1 MLKVTINEKTCEVK
15 TGTTVLQAAQKAGI
29 EIPHFCYH
37 PRLSIAGN
45 CRVCL
50 VELEN
55 TPKLQTACSTL
66 CADGMVVRTDTERVK
81 KAVTGVLEFLL
92 INHPVD
98 CPVCDQAGEC
108 GLQDYYMK
116 FGLHG
121 SRFALEDKERK
132 FKAKDIGG
140 LIILDSERCVLCT
153 RCMRFLRE
161 VVGTDELNIF
171 HRGSHSSIDI
181 YPGRPLENRYT
192 CNLAEVCP
200 VGALTDRDFR
210 FQCRVWFLRSTRSIC
225 TGCATGCNLEMNY
238 KNDRVYRLKAVPNE
252 DVNGMWMCDIGRI
265 TYKTV
270 NENRILFPFRSAG
283 GEEVAGEWDALLYT
297 GAMALSEIV
306 RRDGPSR
313 VAVIAS
319 PGSSNEELYL
329 TKKLAFEVIGT
340 PHLAFTSEVAAAD
353 PYHDDFLVR
362 EDKNPNSRGAKEMGI
377 GPREGG
383 LDFNGIVEQAKKG
396 NLKALVVVGSR
407 LGGADDAL
415 VGEILHNVDYVINI
429 ASNESAVSRNSSLVL
444 ASATFAEK
452 GGTFTNYRGRVQ
464 RFHRA
469 FPPRGAAKEDVWIL
483 TGLAR
488 KLGASWEFGGAQQV
502 FDELAL
508 REEFFTGLGYDTIG
522 SFGIQVGETV

>member
-1 MLKVTINEKTCEVK
+1 MLKVTINEKTFEVEP
-15 TGTTVLQAAQKAGI
+15 GTTVLQAAHRVGI

-45 CRVCL
+45 CRLCL

-55 TPKLQTACSTL
+55 LPKLQTACSTV

-121 SRFALEDKERK
+121 SRFTLDDKERK

-181 YPGRPLENRYT
+181 YPGRPLKNRYT

-210 FQCRVWFLRSTRSIC
+210 FQCRVWFMGATRSIC
-225 TGCATGCNLEMNY
+225 TGCATGCNLEVNY
-238 KNDRVYRLKAVPNE
+238 KNDRIYRLKASIND
-252 DVNGMWMCDIGRI
+252 DVNGMWMCDIGRV
-265 TYKTV
+265 TYKVV
-270 NENRILFPFRSAG
+270 NESRILGPYRRSDG
-283 GEEVAGEWDALLYT
+283 METAGEWDALLYT
-297 GAMALSEIV
+297 GSMALSEIMK
-306 RRDGPSR
+306 REGPSS

-329 TKKLAFEVIGT
+329 TKKLALEVIGT
-340 PHLAFTSEVAAAD
+340 PNLAFTSASAAD

-362 EDKNPNSRGAKEMGI
+362 EDKNPNTRGAKEIGI

-383 LDFNGIVEQAKKG
+383 LDFDGILKQAREGKLKG
-396 NLKALVVVGSR
+396 LVIVGSCLGDLGDVEVR
-407 LGGADDAL
+407 EVLGGA
-415 VGEILHNVDYVINI
+415 DYVINI
-429 ASNESAVSRNSSLVL
+429 ASNESAVSQNSSLVL

-469 FPPRGAAKEDVWIL
+469 FPPRAGAKEDIWIL
-483 TGLAR
+483 TRLGR
-488 KLGASWEFGGAQQV
+488 KLGATWDYRSVESV

-508 REEFFTGLGYDTIG
+508 KERFFLGLNYGTIG
-522 SFGIQVGETV
+522 ALGIQVGEKV

>member
-210 FQCRVWFLRSTRSIC
+210 FQCRVWFLGSTRTIC
-225 TGCATGCNLEMNY
+225 TGCATGCNVFVHHHGGKVWRM
-238 KNDRVYRLKAVPNE
+238 KPRFNE
-252 DVNGMWMCDIGRI
+252 HVNGPWMCDIGRFSY
-265 TYKTV
+265 TAA
-270 NENRILFPFRSAG
+270 NDDRIEKPRSLE
-283 GEEVAGEWDALLYT
+283 GEKSGVIDWDAAFYT
-297 GAMALSEIV
+297 ANLKIGEVKRDFGAGAI
-306 RRDGPSR
+306 
-313 VAVIAS
+313 AVIAS
-319 PGSSNEELYL
+319 PRSSNEELYL

-340 PHLAFTSEVAAAD
+340 PNLAFTPAVFAD
-353 PYHDDFLVR
+353 DYSDEILVSK
-362 EDKNPNSRGAKEMGI
+362 DKTPNSRGAVELRI
-377 GPREGG
+377 GPQDGG
-383 LDFNGIVEQAKKG
+383 LDFDGMLDAARQGRVKLLIVMGCCLG
-396 NLKALVVVGSR
+396 NLDDDEAERVVSAVEYS
-407 LGGADDAL
+407 
-415 VGEILHNVDYVINI
+415 INI
-429 ASNESAVSRNSSLVL
+429 APNESAVSQATSLVL
-444 ASATFAEK
+444 PSASFVER
-452 GGTFTNYRGRVQ
+452 GGTFTNEAGRVQ
-464 RFHRA
+464 RFYRI
-469 FPPRGAAKEDVWIL
+469 FPPRFRAREDIRIL
-483 TGLAR
+483 ADLGR
-488 KLGASWEFGGAQQV
+488 RLGADWDYKNEEAV
-502 FDELAL
+502 FDDMARSEP
-508 REEFFTGLGYDTIG
+508 FFAGLDYRVIG
-522 SFGIQVGETV
+522 ENGSEAGGR